1 MGGSSK
7 REGVDSGRELY
18 GANIS
23 GQDIRVNSIF
33 IRRSGANFLE
43 VFWIRRILGAI
54 RCVSYG

>member
-23 GQDIRVNSIF
+23 GQDIRVNRIF

-43 VFWIRRILGAI
+43 VF
-54 RCVSYG
+54 